1 MKLTQE
7 IIEKAK
13 AAGSAE
19 ELLAIAKENGI
30 DMTADEAKTY
40 FEQLNA
46 NSLDD
51 DLLEGVAGGF
61 LILHKDALGHGKQE
75 DNRDGNKK
83 GQCGS

>member
-7 IIEKAK
+7 MIEKAR

-30 DMTADEAKTY
+30 NMTADEAKTY
-40 FEQLNA
+40 FEQINA

-51 DLLEGVAGGF
+51 DLLEGVAGGWIIF
-61 LILHKDALGHGKQE
+61 SGDEDDSVKDENNRGGK
-75 DNRDGNKK
+75 RKRK
-83 GQCGS
+83 C